1 MAETIFP
8 VSLLYFSILQY
19 DPQVGTYLHRHTGF
33 YQIQCLVRGTGV
45 IRIEQQGEMREY
57 ELTQDTLAIL
67 PPGCLHGMKRGEE
80 GEAPVPYFDIKFALS
95 DANLQ
100 AQLGALAPVRH
111 IGKPEMDLIMRLS
124 KVTEQQT
131 LRDAICTALVC
142 ELANQH
148 AGQIPP
154 VKAGVCAASLAAYRY
169 ILQHSDRNLS
179 LEDVCAATSYN
190 KTYLSAVFRRDFN
203 LTVNE
208 FILSQRIRRA
218 KEMLRYSEYGI
229 GGIASQLGFA
239 SVAHFSRLFKEATG
253 QTPSRFRK
261 LNG

>member
-8 VSLLYFSILQY
+8 VSLLYFSVLEH

-33 YQIQCLVRGTGV
+33 YQIQCFTRGAGV
-45 IRIEQQGEMREY
+45 IRIEQEGEIGEY
-57 ELTQDTLAIL
+57 ELAPGMLAIL
-67 PPGCLHGMKRGEE
+67 PPGCLHGMKKGEM
-80 GEAPVPYFDIKFALS
+80 GEASIPYYDIKFALS
-95 DANLQ
+95 DASLA
-100 AQLGALAPVRH
+100 AQLKALPAIRQ

-124 KVTEQQT
+124 KVREQQT

-142 ELANQH
+142 ELANQR
-148 AGQIPP
+148 AEQLPA
-154 VKAGVCAASLAAYRY
+154 VKTGVCKASPTAYRY
-169 ILQHSDRNLS
+169 IVQHSDGNLS

-190 KTYLSAVFRRDFN
+190 KTYLSAVFRKDFN

-229 GGIASQLGFA
+229 DGIASQLGFA
-239 SVAHFSRLFKEATG
+239 SVAHFSRQFKEVTG
-253 QTPSRFRK
+253 QTPSQYRK
-261 LNG
+261 MNG